1 MLAPADVGALRTHT
15 QVIGLRMRP
24 PEPYSPEFTWC
35 ARSIVARRQ
44 GPFQTPGHA
53 TTTEYK
59 RPRPSAASVPPN
71 DGIGA
76 GRNGDVTRIPGVSDT
91 STGGRDSP
99 RDVWHLWAC
108 LRQVVG
114 DGWCSRR
121 L

>member
-1 MLAPADVGALRTHT
+1 
-15 QVIGLRMRP
+15 
-24 PEPYSPEFTWC
+24 
-35 ARSIVARRQ
+35 
-44 GPFQTPGHA
+44 
-53 TTTEYK
+53 
-59 RPRPSAASVPPN
+59 VPPN